1 MFMTLLKKFLFFKSA
16 LRFSPPFPNQVS
28 YFLACFLYV
37 STIVLTALNNQYLL
51 SCLGY
56 KL

>member
-16 LRFSPPFPNQVS
+16 LRSSPPFPNQV
-28 YFLACFLYV
+28 FLACFLYV

>member
-16 LRFSPPFPNQVS
+16 LRFSPPFPNQV
-28 YFLACFLYV
+28 FLACFLYV